1 MIKSFDLSKSVKYL
15 FATALILLVIN
26 VLIDQYI
33 SAEKPE
39 LKKKNISFSEAD
51 SLFKQALKNYDITEK
66 FFSIRKS
73 KKNPT
78 DSLYSVRVYSDVP
91 ISLLLLELENLFS
104 TTTAEIKS
112 QEESINGKTI
122 TKIII
127 DDKTILTA
135 EFVGDKNI
143 TREKGRIGFVVSN
156 LDFSVDNSPI
166 LNTPEQITF
175 LITPSESSKRFITKI
190 LSAGKRYALL
200 LNDEI
205 EDLNYKLH
213 ESYPV
218 RRNKKSFE
226 NLFKHFPSAAFI
238 AVDDNSDLFD
248 SSIKDFLLKELE
260 WRKAFYIKLSRF
272 DLLNSY
278 SLNSENAFS
287 EMIKS
292 MNKNE
297 TRIILI
303 DSKSFTELLPV
314 IPSYRKIGYKFVSA
328 TELLK

>member
-1 MIKSFDLSKSVKYL
+1 MIKNLDLSKSAKYL
-15 FATALILLVIN
+15 FASAITLLVIN

-39 LKKKNISFSEAD
+39 LKKKSISFNEAD
-51 SLFKQALKNYDITEK
+51 SLFKQALKNYDLTEK
-66 FFSIRKS
+66 FYNIRKN
-73 KKNPT
+73 KKRPF
-78 DSLYSVRVYSDVP
+78 DSLYSIRVYSDLP

-104 TTTAEIKS
+104 TTTARVTS
-112 QEESINGKTI
+112 QEESINGKTL
-122 TKIII
+122 TKIIV
-127 DDKTILTA
+127 DDKTIITA
-135 EFVGDKNI
+135 EFIIDRSI
-143 TREKGRIGFVVSN
+143 FREKGRIGFVVSN
-156 LDFSVDNSPI
+156 FDFSVDNSSI
-166 LNTPEQITF
+166 LNTPEQIIF
-175 LITPSESSKRFITKI
+175 LITPSENSKRFVNKI

-200 LNDEI
+200 INDEI
-205 EDLNYKLH
+205 EDLSYKLH

-238 AVDDNSDLFD
+238 AVDDNSDLFN

-278 SLNSENAFS
+278 SSNSERAFS

-297 TRIILI
+297 TRVILI
-303 DSKSFTELLPV
+303 DSKNFGELLPV

-328 TELLK
+328 TELLR